1 MRTERTS
8 RTQGRRNF
16 GRLLR
21 HVLFVA
27 CVALVVA
34 LAVLNVLAWQGKLVD
49 EDDRAGQGSTV
60 ALTPQVG
67 HDANV
72 LPSQNT
78 P

>member
-1 MRTERTS
+1 M
-8 RTQGRRNF
+8 
-16 GRLLR
+16 
-21 HVLFVA
+21 LFIA

-49 EDDRAGQGSTV
+49 EDAGAGQGSTV

-67 HDANV
+67 REANV

>member
-1 MRTERTS
+1 MR
-8 RTQGRRNF
+8 RRQRI

-27 CVALVVA
+27 CVALVVG
-34 LAVLNVLAWQGKLVD
+34 LAALNVLAWQGKLVD

-67 HDANV
+67 RDANV